1 MVKKSV
7 NIGKVKGETPRKVFY
22 FNKGEAPN
30 EIESATPERAFF
42 ADDMPLQGVLKKIT
56 IPIAEEPAADS
67 YASPQADGRP
77 STSRGKQRPTPEEFA
92 DYVVPSPDRTTQG
105 GSPLQGKVL
114 VFDGDGAQQGV
125 NNSNNRNN
133 DVKQQQQQQQQIEN
147 DEELV
152 AVGCWLF
159 GSALSV

>member
-42 ADDMPLQGVLKKIT
+42 ADDMPLQGVLKKYT

-67 YASPQADGRP
+67 FSSPQADGRP

-92 DYVVPSPDRTTQG
+92 DYVVPSPERTKQG

-114 VFDGDGAQQGV
+114 VFDGDGAQQG
-125 NNSNNRNN
+125 NNNRNN
-133 DVKQQQQQQQQIEN
+133 DVKKQQQIEN